1 MSAPVRLPM
10 LLEAPPPRRPEL
22 RGMCAGGTIA
32 CGWISCKAHRF
43 WLTHDLS
50 DAARMTDDEI
60 VDELLSYGARESCV
74 YDIADDVRDSGEELS
89 EEDLARLL
97 GVTQPAVSQQL
108 ATRRRGLAR
117 EILLRAPELANGA
130 TSMPEEKPAR
140 KAGPGIP
147 PDSDSGQLAINF
159 DEAV

>member
-1 MSAPVRLPM
+1 MSAPVRLPL
-10 LLEAPPPRRPEL
+10 LLEASPPRRPEL

-74 YDIADDVRDSGEELS
+74 YDIADDVRERGVSLTQDEIALK
-89 EEDLARLL
+89 L
-97 GVTQPAVSQQL
+97 GVTQPAVNQKGE
-108 ATRRRGLAR
+108 TVRDRLAR
-117 EILLRAPELANGA
+117 EIVLRHPDLADGI
-130 TSMPEEKPAR
+130 SEVRER
-140 KAGPGIP
+140 KTAHKA
-147 PDSDSGQLAINF
+147 SAALEGQLAMNF